1 MWSINLLSSSL
12 LKSDSNIS
20 NDAQVVEGVY
30 YKSQVSYKK
39 NEIELAEI
47 TTLLSV
53 ALILGIL
60 INASLSYLLVHN
72 IRVDREESRVKQE
85 IVETSKLP
93 EPVYEDPSKEQ
104 ILARRA
110 QIIREIE
117 QTRGTKVITL
127 IQRKEPWGN
136 EGPEIEESEQI
147 LQQIRETPPDTP
159 IDLIIHTTG
168 TSRFNAH
175 MIAMALSF
183 RKSKVTA
190 IVPYYALSNATLL
203 TLAGD
208 EILMEKYSILGS
220 LEPHF
225 GDMPAAPL
233 MSLKTRIPVEMISDF
248 MILLAERAR
257 METENAKGFV
267 KWILEKKMDPE
278 QAERVAHFL
287 VEGGPTSNTPI
298 TLDVV
303 RAMGLK
309 VANVPEKVYDLFVT
323 MKFGE
328 ENRSTQ
334 FR

>member
-1 MWSINLLSSSL
+1 MWSISLLSSSL

-20 NDAQVVEGVY
+20 NNAKVVEGAH
-30 YKSQVSYKK
+30 YKSQVSYKR
-39 NEIELAEI
+39 NEIELAES

-53 ALILGIL
+53 ALVLGIL
-60 INASLSYLLVHN
+60 INAFLSYLLASN
-72 IRVDREESRVKQE
+72 FRVDREEKGVKQE
-85 IVETSKLP
+85 IVETAKLP
-93 EPVYEDPSKEQ
+93 ESVYEAPPKEQ
-104 ILARRA
+104 VLARRA

-117 QTRGTKVITL
+117 QSRGTKVITL
-127 IQRKEPWGN
+127 IQRKEPWGD
-136 EGPEIEESEQI
+136 EGPVIEESEQI
-147 LQQIRETPPDTP
+147 LQQIRETPPETP
-159 IDLIIHTTG
+159 IDLIIHATNA
-168 TSRFNAH
+168 SRFNAH
-175 MIAMALSF
+175 MIAMALTF

-233 MSLKTRIPVEMISDF
+233 ISLKTRIPVEMISDF
-248 MILLAERAR
+248 MLLLAERAR
-257 METENAKGFV
+257 METENAKAFV
-267 KWILEKKMDPE
+267 KWIMEKKMNPE

-287 VEGGPTSNTPI
+287 VEAGPTSNTPI

-309 VANVPEKVYDLFVT
+309 VGNVPEKVYDLFVT

-328 ENRSTQ
+328 ETPGKQ